1 MIRRPRRLLAALAAL
16 AALSGAVPILHAADT
31 VLLKQGSALWYHE
44 GQQTLT
50 PGWEAPDAGEG
61 SGWIHSPAGF
71 GIGYGDGDDSTVLS
85 SMKDN
90 YLTVYVRAHFTAS
103 ASEVGAGH
111 VTLDIWYDDG
121 FIVWLN
127 GQEIG
132 RANMP
137 YGTLSAWTEAY
148 LHEADEGP
156 VTFMFDPEV
165 LKAGDN
171 VLAVEVHNGN
181 LDSSDLSFLPILTAH
196 DAPPPG
202 ATVTR
207 GPFVQQVSRRG
218 ALIVWETSAAV
229 PTALQ
234 WGLDPELTSAAG
246 DGVARTHH
254 VVALEGLEPGARYA
268 WRVEGGEAGEQR
280 GAFWTRGE
288 ADEPTRAVVFGDTR
302 SYHTD
307 HATVVGAIVTAEPRV
322 AFHSGDLIN
331 NGELAAEWDTFFSIE
346 APLLQIAP
354 LYPTIGNHE
363 EGGGIY
369 LDVFELPENSPSP
382 ERYYSVRVGAAQLVV
397 LDQYGSSLMPG
408 GEQYQWL
415 EARLSEAAADPGVRL
430 SFVML
435 HHGPYDSGA
444 HGSNFVVRQNL
455 VPLFE
460 AHGVDAVFSG
470 HDHDYERGEVNG
482 VQYVVSGGGGAPLY
496 DVSGDWWTQA
506 AASVL
511 HFCTL
516 DLHGPRATFQAIG
529 LDGLPFDGFTVGDH
543 LTECVS
549 PEGCEGQAPGNCPNA
564 GEGAWACVEGGCVWT
579 CRVPTPVVTEPDPAP
594 DVVDA
599 EADQAWPGFVDGG
612 GADGVQPEALDEA
625 AAPHGGG
632 DAADEAGAGSGG
644 DARGGD
650 GGSGCAWVDPS
661 VAVAHG
667 PTPALALGLLMMSV
681 RARRRRAL
689 SGDHSLDSRLRS
701 PPDLR

>member
-1 MIRRPRRLLAALAAL
+1 MHRRTRHPLAVLALLTVLTG
-16 AALSGAVPILHAADT
+16 LSPSLRAADT
-31 VLLKQGSALWYHE
+31 VLLQQGSALWYHE

-50 PGWEAPDAGEG
+50 PGWEAPGAGEG

-85 SMKDN
+85 NMKDN
-90 YLTVYVRAHFTAS
+90 YLTVYVRAHFTAT
-103 ASEVGAGH
+103 ADALAAGH
-111 VTLDIWYDDG
+111 VTLDAWYDDG

-137 YGTLSAWTEAY
+137 YGAPDAWAEAY

-156 VTFMFDPEV
+156 VTFMFEPGV
-165 LKAGDN
+165 LTAGDN

-202 ATVTR
+202 PTVTR
-207 GPFVQQVSRRG
+207 GPFVQQVSRRR
-218 ALIVWETSAAV
+218 ALVVWETSAAV
-229 PTALQ
+229 PTALH
-234 WGLDPELTSAAG
+234 WGLDPEVTQAAG
-246 DGVARTHH
+246 DGVARSHH
-254 VVALEGLEPGARYA
+254 VVALEGLAPGTRYA
-268 WRVEGGEAGEQR
+268 WRVDGGEAGEQR
-280 GAFWTRGE
+280 GAFWTLGE

-331 NGELAAEWDTFFSIE
+331 NGLLAAEWDTFFSIE

-354 LYPTIGNHE
+354 FYPTIGNHE

-408 GEQYQWL
+408 GEQYEWL
-415 EARLSEAAADPGVRL
+415 DARLAEAAADPGVRL

-496 DVSGDWWTQA
+496 DVAGDWWTQA

-511 HFCTL
+511 HFCVL

-543 LTECVS
+543 LTECVAA
-549 PEGCEGQAPGNCPNA
+549 EGCEARAPGACPNA
-564 GEGAWACVEGGCVWT
+564 GEGLWACVEGGCVWT
-579 CRVPTPVVTEPDPAP
+579 CRVPAPPVTEPDPAP

-599 EADQAWPGFVDGG
+599 EVDPSWPGLVDGG
-612 GADGVQPEALDEA
+612 GAAETTGGQLEVLSEA
-625 AAPHGGG
+625 AGETDATGGG
-632 DAADEAGAGSGG
+632 MSGQ
-644 DARGGD
+644 RGGD
-650 GGSGCAWVDPS
+650 GGSGCTLT
-661 VAVAHG
+661 G
-667 PTPALALGLLMMSV
+667 PDAASTRGLVMVLALSLLIASI
-681 RARRRRAL
+681 RPTRPKPLAK
-689 SGDHSLDSRLRS
+689 S
-701 PPDLR
+701 